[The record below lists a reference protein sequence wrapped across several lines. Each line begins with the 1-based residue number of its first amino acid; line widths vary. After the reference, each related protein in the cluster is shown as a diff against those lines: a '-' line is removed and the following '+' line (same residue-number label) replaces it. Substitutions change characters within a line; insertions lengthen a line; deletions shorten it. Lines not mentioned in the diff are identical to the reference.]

1 MRTTNSKKA
10 AIIGSAVA
18 AVLAALV
25 GCTQQPPETEV
36 ADHAEEVL
44 PGQYVD
50 VEGLDTDGYWMPRFV
65 AHHEITGTAFVR
77 LDVETDAL
85 FGYDLEADG
94 GHLCAYPTMGLESAQ
109 ALPADTEV
117 VSYEVHDDEGWVK
130 RFSPDQALAC
140 VDDPD
145 DVAGLNRVLIGDA
158 DELFARGAVVASV
171 EIETPPERV
180 SHYDWEG

>member
-1 MRTTNSKKA
+1 
-10 AIIGSAVA
+10 
-18 AVLAALV
+18 
-25 GCTQQPPETEV
+25 
-36 ADHAEEVL
+36 
-44 PGQYVD
+44 
-50 VEGLDTDGYWMPRFV
+50 MPRFV

-145 DVAGLNRVLIGDA
+145 DVAGPDR
-158 DELFARGAVVASV
+158 ARTGTGGQAVHS
-171 EIETPPERV
+171 
-180 SHYDWEG
+180 G